1 MPSRHRAGYGDKKMF
16 KRTASKSKDVNLGY
30 VTYRGGIR
38 F

>member
-1 MPSRHRAGYGDKKMF
+1 MPSRHLAGPGDHKMF
-16 KRTASKSKDVNLGY
+16 KRTAARSKDVNLGY